1 METLLKTKFLALI
14 SVLIYSLI
22 AGGAAKASDD
32 IFETGSY
39 NGIFG
44 QRFYKVYLPKG
55 FDKSKKTPVVVMIH
69 GCEQNASLFAE
80 GTRII
85 QWADKEK
92 FIVLLPEQNVKYN
105 PYKCWNWVLPV
116 NNARTGETQVI
127 IEMLDAVL
135 KKYNGDEDRV
145 YAAGMSSG
153 ASMVNILGNC
163 YPERFKALASHD
175 GTQFYATRTGLD
187 FADVVLCGPSV
198 DAPSAALA
206 GDACSSL
213 VARRPKQMPIII
225 FHGMKSPLMSPAHA
239 FAIENEFK
247 ILNDLLD
254 NGVRDTSYFLS
265 KDVKFF
271 SGEGKTYGYNR
282 YTLVNQNHDVLIERY
297 MINDL
302 EHAWSGGV
310 GSVPY
315 NDPKGPDA
323 TGLIIDFFKRWGLS
337 K

>member
-1 METLLKTKFLALI
+1 MSMLLLALM
-14 SVLIYSLI
+14 SASLF
-22 AGGAAKASDD
+22 AADT
-32 IFETGSY
+32 FETGSY

-44 QRFYKVYLPKG
+44 TRSYKVYLPKG
-55 FDKSKKTPVVVMIH
+55 LDKTKKASVVVMIH
-69 GCEQNASLFAE
+69 GCEQNAADFAA
-80 GTRII
+80 GTRIT

-92 FIVLLPEQNVKYN
+92 FIVLLPEQNPAYN

-116 NNARTGETQVI
+116 NNARTGETDVI

-135 KKYNGDEDRV
+135 KKYNADPNKV

-175 GTQFYATRTGLD
+175 GTQYYATRTGLD
-187 FADVVLCGPSV
+187 FADVVLYGASV
-198 DAPSAALA
+198 DAPTAAA
-206 GDACSSL
+206 TGDACSSL
-213 VARRPKQMPIII
+213 VANRPKQMPIII

-239 FAIENEFK
+239 FQVENEFK
-247 ILNDLLD
+247 IFNDLLD
-254 NGVRDTSYFLS
+254 NGIRDTSYYLS
-265 KDVKFF
+265 KDVKFIPAT
-271 SGEGKTYGYNR
+271 SSTYGYNK
-282 YTLVNQNHDVLIERY
+282 YTLVNPNHEILIERY

-310 GSVPY
+310 GTLPY

-323 TGLIIDFFKRWGLS
+323 TALIIDFFKRWGL
-337 K
+337 

>member
-1 METLLKTKFLALI
+1 LKTRTTALI
-14 SVLIYSLI
+14 SVLIYILVSLSV
-22 AGGAAKASDD
+22 ALAADD

-44 QRFYKVYLPKG
+44 MRFYKVYIPKG
-55 FDKSKKTPVVVMIH
+55 LDRSKKNPVVVMIH
-69 GCEQNASLFAE
+69 GCEQNAALFAE

-85 QWADKEK
+85 KWAEQEK
-92 FIVLLPEQNVKYN
+92 FIVLLPEQNIAYN

-127 IEMLDAVL
+127 VEMLDAVL
-135 KKYNGDEDRV
+135 KKYNGDPNNV
-145 YAAGMSSG
+145 FAAGMSSG

-175 GTQFYATRTGLD
+175 GTQYASTRTGLD
-187 FADVVLCGPSV
+187 FSDVVLYGPSV
-198 DAPSAALA
+198 DAPAAA
-206 GDACSSL
+206 AMGDACSSF

-247 ILNDLLD
+247 IFNDLLD
-254 NGVRDTSYFLS
+254 NGVRDTSYYLS
-265 KDVKFF
+265 KDVKFY
-271 SGEGKTYGYNR
+271 SGEGKTYGYNK
-282 YTLVNQNHDVLIERY
+282 YTLVNPNHDVLIERY

-310 GSVPY
+310 TTVPY

-323 TGLIIDFFKRWGLS
+323 TALIINFFKRWGLGQ
-337 K
+337 

>member
-1 METLLKTKFLALI
+1 MKTSTFALI
-14 SVLIYSLI
+14 SALLLTSLFSAATI
-22 AGGAAKASDD
+22 AADD

-44 QRFYKVYLPKG
+44 MRNYKVYVPKG
-55 FDKSKKTPVVVMIH
+55 LSKTKKAPVVVMIH

-80 GTRII
+80 GTRIVK
-85 QWADKEK
+85 WADKEK
-92 FIVLLPEQNVKYN
+92 FIVLLPEQNIAYN

-116 NNARTGETQVI
+116 NNSRTGETKVI

-135 KKYNGDEDRV
+135 KKYNGDSNNV
-145 YAAGMSSG
+145 FAAGMSSG

-163 YPERFKALASHD
+163 YPDRFKALASHD
-175 GTQFYATRTGLD
+175 GTQFYATRTGMD
-187 FADVVLCGPSV
+187 FPDVVLYGPSV
-198 DAPSAALA
+198 DAPTAARA
-206 GDACSSL
+206 GDACSTL
-213 VARRPKQMPIII
+213 VHNRPKQMPIII

-247 ILNDLLD
+247 IFNDLLD

-265 KDVKFF
+265 KDVKYF
-271 SGEGKTYGYNR
+271 SGEGKTYGYNK
-282 YTLVNQNHDVLIERY
+282 YTLVNPTHDVLIERY

-302 EHAWSGGV
+302 EHAWSGGD
-310 GSVPY
+310 GKVPY

-323 TGLIIDFFKRWGLS
+323 TGLVMDFFKRWGLG
-337 K
+337 KN